1 MLQTAVYP
9 KEVAAMLEV
18 KNLNKHFQGLPV
30 LKDLNLTVGE
40 REITALVGP
49 SGCGKSTL
57 LNLIAGI
64 AREYEGEIING
75 FDKTGYVFQEDRIL
89 PWLTVYDNIRIVRD
103 DKDHARI
110 MQLIEQMHLSGFEDY
125 YPDQLSGG
133 MRQRCGIARAF
144 YYGSRLLL
152 MDEPFKSLDYCL
164 RIEMLSYLKALWEQ
178 EQNTVLF
185 VTHDIE
191 EALQI
196 ADRILVFSA
205 RPSSIIREIK
215 LPRQSGLRD
224 LSDDRLLTER
234 AELIKLIA

>member
-1 MLQTAVYP
+1 
-9 KEVAAMLEV
+9 MLEV
-18 KNLNKHFQGLPV
+18 KQLSKLFNGLPV
-30 LKDLNLTVGE
+30 LEGLNLTVGE

-64 AREYEGEIING
+64 TGDYEGEIING
-75 FDKTGYVFQEDRIL
+75 FGRTGYVFQEDRVL
-89 PWLTVYDNIRIVRD
+89 PWMTVYDNIRIVRD
-103 DKDHARI
+103 DTDHKRI
-110 MQLIEQMHLSGFEDY
+110 MQLIEQMHLDGFEDY

-144 YYGSRLLL
+144 YYGSELLL

-164 RIEMLSYLKALWEQ
+164 RIGMLSYLKALWEQ

-196 ADRILVFSA
+196 ADRILVFSR
-205 RPSSIIREIK
+205 RPSSVIREIK

-224 LSDDRLLTER
+224 LSDERLMAER
-234 AELIKLIA
+234 AELIRLIA

>member
-1 MLQTAVYP
+1 
-9 KEVAAMLEV
+9 MLEV
-18 KNLNKHFQGLPV
+18 KLLNKLFNGLPV
-30 LKDLNLTVGE
+30 LEGLNLTVGE

-64 AREYEGEIING
+64 TGDYEGEIING
-75 FDKTGYVFQEDRIL
+75 FGRTGYVFQEDRVL
-89 PWLTVYDNIRIVRD
+89 PWMTVYDNIRIVRD
-103 DKDHARI
+103 DTDHKRI
-110 MQLIEQMHLSGFEDY
+110 MQLIEQMHLDGFEDY

-144 YYGSRLLL
+144 YYGSELLL

-196 ADRILVFSA
+196 ADRILVFSR
-205 RPSSIIREIK
+205 RPSSVIREIK

-224 LSDDRLLTER
+224 LSDERLMADR
-234 AELIKLIA
+234 AELIRLIA

>member
-1 MLQTAVYP
+1 
-9 KEVAAMLEV
+9 MLEV
-18 KNLNKHFQGLPV
+18 KQLSKLFNGLPV
-30 LKDLNLTVGE
+30 LEGLNLTVGE

-64 AREYEGEIING
+64 TGDYEGEIING
-75 FDKTGYVFQEDRIL
+75 FGRTGYVFQEDRVL
-89 PWLTVYDNIRIVRD
+89 PWMTVYDNIRIVRD
-103 DKDHARI
+103 DTDHKRI
-110 MQLIEQMHLSGFEDY
+110 MQLIEQMHLDGFEDY

-144 YYGSRLLL
+144 YYGSELLL

-196 ADRILVFSA
+196 ADRILVFSR
-205 RPSSIIREIK
+205 RPSSVIREIK

-224 LSDDRLLTER
+224 LSNERLMAER
-234 AELIKLIA
+234 AELIRLIA

>member
-1 MLQTAVYP
+1 MS
-9 KEVAAMLEV
+9 K
-18 KNLNKHFQGLPV
+18 
-30 LKDLNLTVGE
+30 
-40 REITALVGP
+40 
-49 SGCGKSTL
+49 
-57 LNLIAGI
+57 
-64 AREYEGEIING
+64 
-75 FDKTGYVFQEDRIL
+75 
-89 PWLTVYDNIRIVRD
+89 
-103 DKDHARI
+103 
-110 MQLIEQMHLSGFEDY
+110 
-125 YPDQLSGG
+125 QLSGG

-196 ADRILVFSA
+196 AERILVFSA
-205 RPSSIIREIK
+205 RPATLIREIK

-224 LSDDRLLTER
+224 MSDDRLLTER

>member
-1 MLQTAVYP
+1 
-9 KEVAAMLEV
+9 MLEV
-18 KNLNKHFQGLPV
+18 KQLCKLFNGLPV
-30 LKDLNLTVGE
+30 LEGLNLTVGE

-64 AREYEGEIING
+64 TGDYEGEIING
-75 FDKTGYVFQEDRIL
+75 FGRTGYVFQEDRVL
-89 PWLTVYDNIRIVRD
+89 PWMTVYDNIRIVRD
-103 DKDHARI
+103 DTDHKRI
-110 MQLIEQMHLSGFEDY
+110 MQLIEQMHLDGFEDY

-144 YYGSRLLL
+144 YYGSELLL

-196 ADRILVFSA
+196 ADRILVFSR
-205 RPSSIIREIK
+205 RPSSVIREIK

-224 LSDDRLLTER
+224 LSDERLMAER
-234 AELIKLIA
+234 AELIRLIA

>member
-1 MLQTAVYP
+1 
-9 KEVAAMLEV
+9 MLEV
-18 KNLNKHFQGLPV
+18 KQLCKLFNGLPV
-30 LKDLNLTVGE
+30 LEGLNLTVGE

-64 AREYEGEIING
+64 TGDYEGEIING
-75 FDKTGYVFQEDRIL
+75 FGRTGYVFQEDRVL
-89 PWLTVYDNIRIVRD
+89 PWMTVYDNIRIVRD
-103 DKDHARI
+103 DTDHKRI
-110 MQLIEQMHLSGFEDY
+110 MQLIEQMHLDGFEDY

-144 YYGSRLLL
+144 YYGSELLL

-196 ADRILVFSA
+196 ADRILVFSR
-205 RPSSIIREIK
+205 RPSSVIREIK
-215 LPRQSGLRD
+215 LPQQSGLRD
-224 LSDDRLLTER
+224 LSDERLMAER
-234 AELIKLIA
+234 AELIRLIA